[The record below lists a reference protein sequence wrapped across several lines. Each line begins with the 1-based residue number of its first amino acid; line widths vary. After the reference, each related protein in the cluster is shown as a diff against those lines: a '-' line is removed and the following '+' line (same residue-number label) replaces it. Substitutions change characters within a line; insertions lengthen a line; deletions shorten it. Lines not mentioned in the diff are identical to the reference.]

1 MVLSTLSQYI
11 LPLTVI
17 FVISILR
24 VWYFQKEWFI
34 LIILLWLTI
43 PKSYHI
49 EQKLPIYI
57 FFIIIFVL
65 FLDKFMLFKITSRQK
80 ILNCQTTNDNSMVNR
95 ASIIVSRKKN
105 IHRGITM
112 KTHMQIS
119 NIILITKVLIT
130 YTSTLRGA

>member
-80 ILNCQTTNDNSMVNR
+80 ILNCQTTNNNSMVNR

-112 KTHMQIS
+112 ETHMQIS